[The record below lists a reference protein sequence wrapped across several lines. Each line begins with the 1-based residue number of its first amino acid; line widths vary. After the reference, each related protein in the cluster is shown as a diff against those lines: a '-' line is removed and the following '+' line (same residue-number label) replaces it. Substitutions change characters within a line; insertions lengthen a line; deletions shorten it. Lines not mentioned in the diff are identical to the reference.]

1 MGNVFQIQFGDAL
14 IDRCWDCIAG
24 QVLYLCQFE
33 DYLQDLETARDKLQ
47 ELMNDV
53 MRMVISEET
62 PQTVKLD
69 REGGWLSWVDATII
83 EVNALL
89 NRATQERQKLCIAS
103 YCSENYKSSYMFGK
117 SVCRSFKHVVALMSE
132 GEFKEMVI
140 RAPAVQLQADLEALR
155 TAKQE
160 LWALKEDVKRKITL
174 EEGQQKKALQQVQ
187 LWVSMAEAIIT
198 EAEELGRDG
207 TQQIQKLLEGYI
219 FNYMFV
225 GRVAKKLEDVIA
237 VKDKGDFKEV
247 VEWALPEPVVIRNF
261 KPTVGTETTLDEA
274 WSCLMG
280 DQVEILSMYGMG
292 GVGKTTILTQINHRF
307 AFALNDF
314 DVVIWVIVFKDL
326 SLRRLI
332 ADLKKNDFFDEKWEK
347 KSIGK
352 KEDIFH
358 VLSGKKFVLLLD
370 DIWQRVEL
378 GEIGVALATRKNR
391 CKIVFTTCS
400 HRVGRQMEAEK
411 MIKVNRFDWEEA
423 WALFKEKL
431 GILILILFLL
441 LRLLLRSV
449 KGCQSHLLTLIEPC
463 PVELQWKN
471 GSMLLRY

>member
-89 NRATQERQKLCIAS
+89 NRATQERQKLFIAS
-103 YCSENYKSSYMFGK
+103 CCSKNYKSSYMFGK

-140 RAPAVQLQADLEALR
+140 RAPAVQLQADLEALW

-187 LWVSMAEAIIT
+187 LI
-198 EAEELGRDG
+198 
-207 TQQIQKLLEGYI
+207 
-219 FNYMFV
+219 
-225 GRVAKKLEDVIA
+225 AKKLEDVIA
-237 VKDKGDFKEV
+237 VKGKGDFKEV
-247 VEWALPEPVVIRNF
+247 VEWALPEPV
-261 KPTVGTETTLDEA
+261 TVAKECKGLPIA
-274 WSCLMG
+274 F
-280 DQVEILSMYGMG
+280 
-292 GVGKTTILTQINHRF
+292 INIGR
-307 AFALNDF
+307 AMSSR
-314 DVVIWVIVFKDL
+314 ITMDL
-326 SLRRLI
+326 
-332 ADLKKNDFFDEKWEK
+332 
-347 KSIGK
+347 
-352 KEDIFH
+352 
-358 VLSGKKFVLLLD
+358 
-370 DIWQRVEL
+370 
-378 GEIGVALATRKNR
+378 
-391 CKIVFTTCS
+391 
-400 HRVGRQMEAEK
+400 
-411 MIKVNRFDWEEA
+411 
-423 WALFKEKL
+423 
-431 GILILILFLL
+431 
-441 LRLLLRSV
+441 
-449 KGCQSHLLTLIEPC
+449 
-463 PVELQWKN
+463 WKN
-471 GSMLLRY
+471 GSMLLRTFIEQLPVELKMLVNLKYLNLEHNFKLNMIPRGVISGLSSLQVLRMYGKELTSTIRSVSVLQSFISIHTLLNCTRGLRFELFPGAQSLNIWWLANMKNLVIIDVIGKGNSEELGFDVVMEDIATHHAAGSLGNSMISRETWFNNLRTLILESNLRLRDLTRLILAPNLSHLNMYKNNHMEEIISVEKLDDVQVWDENFNHF